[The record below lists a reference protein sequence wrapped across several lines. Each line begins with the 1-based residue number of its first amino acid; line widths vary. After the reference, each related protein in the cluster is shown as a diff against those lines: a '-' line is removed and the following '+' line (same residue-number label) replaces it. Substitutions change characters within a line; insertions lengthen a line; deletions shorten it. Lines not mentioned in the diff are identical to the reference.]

1 MELSITTP
9 ALLFPAIS
17 LLMLAY
23 TNRFLA
29 LASLIRNLHSRYKDH
44 TNKEGVLR
52 QIENLRL
59 RLRLIR
65 LMQLFGVLSLFLCV
79 VSMFFIYVEIRMI
92 AGLFFVFSLV
102 SMLTSLFL
110 SLSEIQMSTRAL
122 EIELSDMEGLESPGS
137 IINYIKNRFEKEE
150 E

>member
-29 LASLIRNLHSRYKDH
+29 LANLIRNLHSQYNEHK
-44 TNKEGVLR
+44 NKEGVLR
-52 QIENLRL
+52 QIKNLRL

-65 LMQLFGVLSLFLCV
+65 LMQWFGVFSLLLCV
-79 VSMFFIYVEIRMI
+79 LSMFFVYQVYPVL
-92 AGLFFVFSLV
+92 AGCFFAFSLV
-102 SMLTSLFL
+102 TMLLSLFL
-110 SLSEIQMSTRAL
+110 SLYEIQISTRAL
-122 EIELSDMEGLESPGS
+122 EIELSDMEELEAQDS
-137 IINYIKNRFEKEE
+137 ILGYIKHKLED
-150 E
+150 

>member
-29 LASLIRNLHSRYKDH
+29 LASLIRNLHSKYNNH
-44 TNKEGVLR
+44 TDKEGVLL
-52 QIENLRL
+52 QIKNLRL

-65 LMQLFGVLSLFLCV
+65 LMQWFGVFSLLMCV
-79 VSMFFIYVEIRMI
+79 LSMFFVYLIYPKM
-92 AGLFFVFSLV
+92 AGFFFASSLV
-102 SMLTSLFL
+102 TMLISLFL
-110 SLSEIQMSTRAL
+110 SLSEIQISTRAL
-122 EIELSDMEGLESPGS
+122 EIELSDMEGLEAKGS
-137 IINYIKNRFEKEE
+137 IINYIKQRFEE
-150 E
+150 